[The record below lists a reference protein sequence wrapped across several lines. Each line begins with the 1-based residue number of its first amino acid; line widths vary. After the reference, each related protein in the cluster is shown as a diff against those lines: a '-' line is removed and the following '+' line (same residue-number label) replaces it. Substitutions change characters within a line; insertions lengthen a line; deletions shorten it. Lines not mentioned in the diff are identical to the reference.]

1 MYKARTL
8 LLAHLPNHKEELLLL
23 KVHPVLQITS
33 GSALYVSAFPT
44 AYQVP
49 TKGKKDQSVFK
60 KARYLFKKA
69 PFLFL
74 KGRYFFEKALALFR
88 RCPRLFEG
96 VSGALEHKPA
106 KSDEELKMYSP
117 THFSRLNNLL
127 LYRYSFLRC

>member
-1 MYKARTL
+1 MVKLNRRCYVVKVLSVTYL
-8 LLAHLPNHKEELLLL
+8 VKYGHLDEF
-23 KVHPVLQITS
+23 V
-33 GSALYVSAFPT
+33 
-44 AYQVP
+44 
-49 TKGKKDQSVFK
+49 
-60 KARYLFKKA
+60 
-69 PFLFL
+69 
-74 KGRYFFEKALALFR
+74 ALFR

>member
-33 GSALYVSAFPT
+33 GSILYVSAFPT

-60 KARYLFKKA
+60 KARYLLEKA

-74 KGRYFFEKALALFR
+74 KDHYLFEKALALFTK
-88 RCPRLFEG
+88 RLCLFG
-96 VSGALEHKPA
+96 S
-106 KSDEELKMYSP
+106 
-117 THFSRLNNLL
+117 T
-127 LYRYSFLRC
+127 

>member
-33 GSALYVSAFPT
+33 GSVLYVSAFPT

-60 KARYLFKKA
+60 KARYLLEKA

-74 KGRYFFEKALALFR
+74 KGHNLFEKALALFTK
-88 RCPRLFEG
+88 RLCLFG
-96 VSGALEHKPA
+96 S
-106 KSDEELKMYSP
+106 
-117 THFSRLNNLL
+117 T
-127 LYRYSFLRC
+127 

>member
-1 MYKARTL
+1 MTQSFFMYKARTL

-33 GSALYVSAFPT
+33 GSVLYVSAFPT

-60 KARYLFKKA
+60 KARYLLEKA

-74 KGRYFFEKALALFR
+74 KDHYLFEKALALFTK
-88 RCPRLFEG
+88 RLCLFG
-96 VSGALEHKPA
+96 S
-106 KSDEELKMYSP
+106 
-117 THFSRLNNLL
+117 T
-127 LYRYSFLRC
+127 

>member
-1 MYKARTL
+1 MFLKKFVVFLKKL
-8 LLAHLPNHKEELLLL
+8 LF
-23 KVHPVLQITS
+23 VLI
-33 GSALYVSAFPT
+33 
-44 AYQVP
+44 
-49 TKGKKDQSVFK
+49 
-60 KARYLFKKA
+60 
-69 PFLFL
+69 

>member
-1 MYKARTL
+1 MFLKKFVVFLKKL
-8 LLAHLPNHKEELLLL
+8 L
-23 KVHPVLQITS
+23 S
-33 GSALYVSAFPT
+33 
-44 AYQVP
+44 
-49 TKGKKDQSVFK
+49 
-60 KARYLFKKA
+60 
-69 PFLFL
+69 FL

>member
-49 TKGKKDQSVFK
+49 TKGKKRSK
-60 KARYLFKKA
+60 C
-69 PFLFL
+69 
-74 KGRYFFEKALALFR
+74 FEKALALFTK
-88 RCPRLFEG
+88 RLCLFG
-96 VSGALEHKPA
+96 STQFHVSTYEPVRTYAQPYTYVCEAPCGRTC
-106 KSDEELKMYSP
+106 KSMLSDME
-117 THFSRLNNLL
+117 
-127 LYRYSFLRC
+127 

>member
-1 MYKARTL
+1 MLELGIKAPDFE
-8 LLAHLPNHKEELLLL
+8 LPDQDGVMHKFR
-23 KVHPVLQITS
+23 QR
-33 GSALYVSAFPT
+33 
-44 AYQVP
+44 Q
-49 TKGKKDQSVFK
+49 KDQDVFK
-60 KARYLFKKA
+60 KVRCLFKKA